1 MQIIAIIFTSSH
13 LYIEKRALLSQKI
26 ECKKRKNYD
35 IIKMLS
41 SSSHSMRGGETMRTL
56 LGIIVSI
63 VVDIVGHLINKWLD
77 KVSLSGS
84 WKTLHG
90 MVKRSLISKI
100 TSIKKRRAATRLFFM
115 VKTMH
120 ELLGIMVNNIIPFHR
135 ISSKLRKL
143 NFSPTFPYP

>member
-1 MQIIAIIFTSSH
+1 
-13 LYIEKRALLSQKI
+13 
-26 ECKKRKNYD
+26 
-35 IIKMLS
+35 MLS
-41 SSSHSMRGGETMRTL
+41 SCSHSMRGGETMRIL

-77 KVSLSGS
+77 KASLSGS

-100 TSIKKRRAATRLFFM
+100 TSIKKKTSCNSSFFV

-120 ELLGIMVNNIIPFHR
+120 ELLGIMVNNIIHFHSL
-135 ISSKLRKL
+135 SSKFSNFKFPTSFPLSRKL
-143 NFSPTFPYP
+143 PISTPLYPDFLKLIAF

>member
-1 MQIIAIIFTSSH
+1 
-13 LYIEKRALLSQKI
+13 
-26 ECKKRKNYD
+26 
-35 IIKMLS
+35 
-41 SSSHSMRGGETMRTL
+41 MRTL

-100 TSIKKRRAATRLFFM
+100 TSIKKDELQLVFFCGQN
-115 VKTMH
+115 H
-120 ELLGIMVNNIIPFHR
+120 A
-135 ISSKLRKL
+135 
-143 NFSPTFPYP
+143 

>member
-1 MQIIAIIFTSSH
+1 
-13 LYIEKRALLSQKI
+13 
-26 ECKKRKNYD
+26 
-35 IIKMLS
+35 MLS

-84 WKTLHG
+84 WKTFHG

-100 TSIKKRRAATRLFFM
+100 TSIKKRRAATRLF
-115 VKTMH
+115 
-120 ELLGIMVNNIIPFHR
+120 LW
-135 ISSKLRKL
+135 SKPCM
-143 NFSPTFPYP
+143 NF

>member
-1 MQIIAIIFTSSH
+1 
-13 LYIEKRALLSQKI
+13 
-26 ECKKRKNYD
+26 
-35 IIKMLS
+35 
-41 SSSHSMRGGETMRTL
+41 MRTL

-143 NFSPTFPYP
+143 NFSPTFPYPKKSYFNPILAKISLANSLLAD